1 MPGNYSFQVDGFT
14 RCLCRPS
21 RDRLPLVLS
30 DLVHLT
36 GAERAA
42 SPERG
47 AGRPAK
53 INLRRRGSKR
63 WATGRPSTSRS
74 RARRAPSDFRA
85 PTLSPTPPPSCEL
98 VAPRGGETRERSA
111 GAGLYRTRPARSSR
125 RVRKEHKPI
134 RRQPA
139 ANTRYLAATLY
150 S

>member
-74 RARRAPSDFRA
+74 RARRLPSDFRA
-85 PTLSPTPPPSCEL
+85 PTLSLPPGPSRASSSPPAVEKL
-98 VAPRGGETRERSA
+98 AKGVPVPGFTVPAPLGC
-111 GAGLYRTRPARSSR
+111 SR
-125 RVRKEHKPI
+125 RVRKEGVQAGQLEGSLQPI
-134 RRQPA
+134 HGI
-139 ANTRYLAATLY
+139 
-150 S
+150 